1 MRAHIESLVTLL
13 RCAVAYQL
21 EVGCSSGVIY
31 ANAIGKEV
39 AATEGQSKELD
50 LGYCCKEF
58 LGYGIC
64 LITPGATQVRPV
76 CRTKL
81 ELQCNCAPRTSCGEL
96 VEASGSEYRSRH
108 GSVRPPKVVLVDAFS
123 YTRVGEHGCGL
134 GKIRLKEQ
142 SHGSRAQ

>member
-58 LGYGIC
+58 LPDWIR
-64 LITPGATQVRPV
+64 LVTLRAAQVRPV
-76 CRTKL
+76 
-81 ELQCNCAPRTSCGEL
+81 
-96 VEASGSEYRSRH
+96 
-108 GSVRPPKVVLVDAFS
+108 
-123 YTRVGEHGCGL
+123 
-134 GKIRLKEQ
+134 
-142 SHGSRAQ
+142 